1 VRSGLLAGITA
12 LAVVSPSPVGAQTSL
27 SIYRDGRVL
36 VRRSLPQAL
45 RQGRNSITITADGL
59 DPATLFSPDSGVTV
73 TSAVARF
80 PTTPDLALG
89 RAVGQTLAFGRER
102 DTVRATVVRV
112 NPPQVRLPDGR
123 MLLDWPGTPLF
134 PEALIRSATQAD
146 VVLDA
151 ARARPRTELAFVGQG
166 MTWEAVY
173 QAILTGQSASVTGTA
188 TVTSQAMRA
197 DSAQV
202 QLVAGSI
209 RRARLRQPNQ
219 DRFEL
224 AAVVV
229 AEGTAVAEEEAVGE
243 THVYTLP
250 DPITIEPGVPV
261 ATALFPRVN
270 TAVSQ
275 EFVVPGVLPWRGYI
289 GAQPGESRPPVQ
301 TWYTMRRS
309 RGSPFGDRPLP
320 GGTMQL
326 YQADA
331 AGRLQLV
338 GEAAIGHTA
347 PGRDLRVQSGDVFDL
362 SVERVQTEYS
372 TELMPSQR
380 RGAPARQR
388 VTASYRV
395 TLTSAKAEAVT
406 VDVREVHW
414 GEWRITASSIPA
426 EKLSSSEFRF
436 RVPVAANGTA
446 TLTYTVQVDS

>member
-1 VRSGLLAGITA
+1 
-12 LAVVSPSPVGAQTSL
+12 
-27 SIYRDGRVL
+27 
-36 VRRSLPQAL
+36 
-45 RQGRNSITITADGL
+45 
-59 DPATLFSPDSGVTV
+59 
-73 TSAVARF
+73 
-80 PTTPDLALG
+80 
-89 RAVGQTLAFGRER
+89 
-102 DTVRATVVRV
+102 
-112 NPPQVRLPDGR
+112 
-123 MLLDWPGTPLF
+123 
-134 PEALIRSATQAD
+134 
-146 VVLDA
+146 
-151 ARARPRTELAFVGQG
+151 

-362 SVERVQTEYS
+362 SVERVQTEY
-372 TELMPSQR
+372 
-380 RGAPARQR
+380 
-388 VTASYRV
+388 
-395 TLTSAKAEAVT
+395 
-406 VDVREVHW
+406 
-414 GEWRITASSIPA
+414 
-426 EKLSSSEFRF
+426 
-436 RVPVAANGTA
+436 
-446 TLTYTVQVDS
+446 